1 MFIEKNNILDINIFK
16 MISNTEPIHN
26 KEELLENQEQD
37 NTPNNEFPEKDFNEI
52 NNDISKVLFEMKN
65 EIENQEENIDE
76 DLKEIKNIDK
86 KKQNTMYINNSN
98 EGNYNFQNS
107 DINKLSDKL
116 NNLNIKNIW
125 NDSFNINDNLSFFPK
140 KVKENTIDKR
150 DLENKKLNSD
160 LNIIENDKKNFNNIK
175 DTNIIDNMNIIS
187 SRNIDEKSD
196 DYNKILSNIDN
207 INNLISINKIDL
219 NVDKILQDIDVINSN
234 KFNIK
239 NSSNDNVFV
248 DKKNDNN
255 LMENNNFFL
264 TNNLNNINN
273 INTINNINIINPNY
287 NYMLMSNNI
296 NNNNNMINMKNLFSP
311 ASSFSQGKNNG
322 KDLAKD
328 IINLENIIKG
338 KDKRTTLII
347 RNIPIRYSISILIKE
362 LNNKFFN
369 KFDVVYLPKDYT
381 NNYNLGFG
389 FINFIEPMHLVLFCD
404 KYEGKKWNC
413 FNSNK
418 RCHLAYSKYQGK
430 KDLIKY
436 IYKKVCIN
444 EHGNNKDNLK
454 KSFYINDEE
463 ISPKPEIEIP
473 VKFFNTF
480 KTYYPYSLCHNKNN
494 KFFVVNKFYNF

>member
-1 MFIEKNNILDINIFK
+1 

-26 KEELLENQEQD
+26 KEEIQENQKQD
-37 NTPNNEFPEKDFNEI
+37 NISNNELLEKDFNEI

-65 EIENQEENIDE
+65 ENENQEENIDE
-76 DLKEIKNIDK
+76 DIKEIKNTDK
-86 KKQNTMYINNSN
+86 KKQNATYTNNSN
-98 EGNYNFQNS
+98 SENYNFQNI
-107 DINKLSDKL
+107 DINNQSDKL

-125 NDSFNINDNLSFFPK
+125 NNSFNINDNLQFFQK
-140 KVKENTIDKR
+140 KEKENTIKEC
-150 DLENKKLNSD
+150 DLKNKKLNN
-160 LNIIENDKKNFNNIK
+160 LNKIENDKKDFKIIK
-175 DTNIIDNMNIIS
+175 DNNIIDNMNIIS
-187 SRNIDEKSD
+187 NHGFDEKSD
-196 DYNKILSNIDN
+196 NYDKILQNIDS

-219 NVDKILQDIDVINSN
+219 NVDKILQDIDAINNN
-234 KFNIK
+234 KFNI
-239 NSSNDNVFV
+239 NSSGNVNALV

-255 LMENNNFFL
+255 NNFFL
-264 TNNLNNINN
+264 NNNLSNINN

-287 NYMLMSNNI
+287 NYMLMNTNI
-296 NNNNNMINMKNLFSP
+296 NNNNMINMKNLFSP

-322 KDLAKD
+322 KDFAKD
-328 IINLENIIKG
+328 IINLENILKG

-369 KFDVVYLPKDYT
+369 KFDVVYLPKDHT

-389 FINFIEPMHLVLFCD
+389 FINFIEPIHLVLFCD

-436 IYKKVCIN
+436 IYKKVCIS
-444 EHGNNKDNLK
+444 EHGNNKDNIK

-473 VKFFNTF
+473 FKFFNTF
-480 KTYYPYSLCHNKNN
+480 RTFYPYSLCHNKNN
-494 KFFVVNKFYNF
+494 KFFVVDKFYNFQIQL